1 MPATGVKRSGP
12 HRVEQN
18 RPKMYDRAAIVLRAD
33 RDQQPRR
40 FRVHKEFLQMPGSA
54 PSGWRCARRGLPFRY
69 HEVSL
74 PTNAR
79 YLNALAAVDDPTQG
93 AKVGRCFMR
102 LHAHGLIAQ
111 IPRTRR

>member
-1 MPATGVKRSGP
+1 
-12 HRVEQN
+12 
-18 RPKMYDRAAIVLRAD
+18 
-33 RDQQPRR
+33 
-40 FRVHKEFLQMPGSA
+40 MPGSA
-54 PSGWRCARRGLPFRY
+54 PSGWRCASGVAYLFRY

-79 YLNALAAVDDPTQG
+79 YLNALAAADDPTQG

-102 LHAHGLIAQ
+102 LHAHGLIAK